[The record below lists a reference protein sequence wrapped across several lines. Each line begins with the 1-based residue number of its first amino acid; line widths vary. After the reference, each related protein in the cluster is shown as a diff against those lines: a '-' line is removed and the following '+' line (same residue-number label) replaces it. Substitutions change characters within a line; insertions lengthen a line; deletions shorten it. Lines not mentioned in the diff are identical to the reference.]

1 MMKAYNHEEPKG
13 ADAMNFRIRNWRH
26 KSLRFKL
33 ISSVLLMTLPLVGM
47 LLYNNFYAIHTVRGQ
62 VAESYENL
70 LKLYMGQIDDGLNDA
85 DAYIRTLIDSGYDV
99 ISLGTAAT
107 DTDYYSAKVYLF
119 NKLNKD
125 ISLHNT
131 INSFFVYVDNR
142 QEYMSVTRNND
153 FALEEMDSIEHQMI
167 DMIHSRPIP
176 KGSASKRWI
185 YTQIG
190 QDNFLFTYV
199 QANNVY
205 VGAWVKTNHLLKP
218 LSTLQI
224 GEGGAVL
231 LSNNQGKPITA
242 ANIVDEY
249 EIELHSNHNDY
260 YLSGSTEK
268 FLVSGA
274 SSKRGEFNLVAL
286 IPDDYILAKLP
297 YLQSIVW
304 FITVASILFI
314 PIGLYSMKQTL
325 LVPFFKVLLTMKK
338 VREGDWSSR
347 VVLEKTSDEFMLL
360 GEAFNSMMSEIER
373 LRINVYEE
381 QLNKQ
386 REELQ
391 RLQLQANPHFFLN
404 TLNIVYNLAKVKN
417 YELVLEMTMSLI
429 HYFRFMFRSN
439 TSLVKLKDE
448 LEHTRN
454 YLKIQ
459 SLRFHGQLT
468 WTIDAPEYVTDTPIP
483 PLIIQSFVENS
494 IKYAVTMDEPTHI
507 SVEIDFLD
515 EETDSQIKIC
525 IKDTGSGFSEQVLRE
540 LKAGRSVQNEL
551 GEQTGIWNVERRL
564 RLMYGDNVTIQYFN
578 DELGSGGATVAIILP
593 ADPSKEEET

>member
-1 MMKAYNHEEPKG
+1 
-13 ADAMNFRIRNWRH
+13 MNIRIRHWRQR
-26 KSLRFKL
+26 SLRFKL
-33 ISSVLLMTLPLVGM
+33 IASVFLMTLPLVGM

-62 VAESYENL
+62 VAESYKNML
-70 LKLYMGQIDDGLNDA
+70 NLYMGQIDNGLNDV
-85 DAYIRTLIDSGYDV
+85 DAYMRTLVDSGYDV
-99 ISLGTAAT
+99 VSLGTAAT

-119 NKLNKD
+119 NKLSKD

-131 INSFFVYVDNR
+131 INSFFVYVGNR
-142 QEYMSVTRNND
+142 QDYMNVSRNND
-153 FALEEMDSIEHQMI
+153 ITIEESGNIEQHMI

-176 KGSASKRWI
+176 KGSSSKRWI

-190 QDNFLFTYV
+190 QDNFLFTFV
-199 QANNVY
+199 EANNVFL
-205 VGAWVKTNHLLKP
+205 GAWVKTNHLLKP

-231 LSNNQGKPITA
+231 LSNNQGKPITDT
-242 ANIVDEY
+242 NLIKDY
-249 EIELHSNHNDY
+249 EIELHSNPNNY
-260 YLSGSTEK
+260 YLSGSSQK

-286 IPDDYILAKLP
+286 IPDHYILAKLP

-304 FITVASILFI
+304 FITVGSFLFI

-325 LVPFFKVLLTMKK
+325 LVPLFKVLLTMKK
-338 VREGDWSSR
+338 VREGDWGSR
-347 VVLEKTSDEFMLL
+347 VVLENTSDEFMLL
-360 GEAFNSMMSEIER
+360 GESFNTMMTEIER
-373 LRINVYEE
+373 LRVNVYEE

-391 RLQLQANPHFFLN
+391 RLQLQVNPHFFLN

-454 YLKIQ
+454 YLRIQ

-468 WTIDAPEYVTDTPIP
+468 WTIDAPDYVTDAPIP

-494 IKYAVTMDEPTHI
+494 IKHAMTMDEPTHI

-515 EETDSQIKIC
+515 EEMDSKMKIC
-525 IKDTGSGFSEQVLRE
+525 IKDTGPGFSEQLLQE
-540 LKAGRSVQNEL
+540 LKAGRSVQNDR
-551 GEQTGIWNVERRL
+551 GEHTGIWNVERRL
-564 RLMYGDNVTIQYFN
+564 RLMYGDTVRIQYLN
-578 DELGSGGATVAIILP
+578 DDLGSGGATVDIIMP
-593 ADPSKEEET
+593 ANPSKGEVT

>member
-1 MMKAYNHEEPKG
+1 M
-13 ADAMNFRIRNWRH
+13 
-26 KSLRFKL
+26 
-33 ISSVLLMTLPLVGM
+33 
-47 LLYNNFYAIHTVRGQ
+47 
-62 VAESYENL
+62 
-70 LKLYMGQIDDGLNDA
+70 
-85 DAYIRTLIDSGYDV
+85 
-99 ISLGTAAT
+99 
-107 DTDYYSAKVYLF
+107 
-119 NKLNKD
+119 
-125 ISLHNT
+125 
-131 INSFFVYVDNR
+131 
-142 QEYMSVTRNND
+142 
-153 FALEEMDSIEHQMI
+153 
-167 DMIHSRPIP
+167 
-176 KGSASKRWI
+176 
-185 YTQIG
+185 
-190 QDNFLFTYV
+190 
-199 QANNVY
+199 
-205 VGAWVKTNHLLKP
+205 
-218 LSTLQI
+218 
-224 GEGGAVL
+224 
-231 LSNNQGKPITA
+231 
-242 ANIVDEY
+242 
-249 EIELHSNHNDY
+249 
-260 YLSGSTEK
+260 
-268 FLVSGA
+268 
-274 SSKRGEFNLVAL
+274 
-286 IPDDYILAKLP
+286 
-297 YLQSIVW
+297 
-304 FITVASILFI
+304 
-314 PIGLYSMKQTL
+314 
-325 LVPFFKVLLTMKK
+325 
-338 VREGDWSSR
+338 
-347 VVLEKTSDEFMLL
+347 LEKTSDEFMPL

-391 RLQLQANPHFFLN
+391 RLQPQANPHFFLN